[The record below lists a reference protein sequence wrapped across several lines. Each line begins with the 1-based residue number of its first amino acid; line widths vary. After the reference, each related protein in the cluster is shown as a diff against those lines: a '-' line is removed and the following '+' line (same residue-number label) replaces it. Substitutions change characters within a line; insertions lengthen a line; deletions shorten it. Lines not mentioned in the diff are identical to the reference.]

1 MLVDRLKTAK
11 DLQTK
16 IDLDI
21 QFHRALLEASGLAP
35 MIAFGEM
42 LQVFFQKF
50 RDSVKKAEWETAVA
64 SHQRIVDALRT
75 GRTNKA
81 IAELKQHI
89 ESHRGR

>member
-1 MLVDRLKTAK
+1 
-11 DLQTK
+11 
-16 IDLDI
+16 
-21 QFHRALLEASGLAP
+21 

-64 SHQRIVDALRT
+64 SHQRIVDALRS
-75 GRTNKA
+75 RRANKA
-81 IAELKQHI
+81 VAELKQHI